1 MIVPS
6 TTASRGPRV
15 GPPSLHPLGAIISD
29 CQYSPPSPDSAR
41 LLPRTRVHVPASED
55 LRLPRRLQ
63 CLEMPVDGASL
74 PTGIFEAVLLV
85 VAVGVRVRRGT
96 PGLQQAQAR
105 WTETVALLLG

>member
-1 MIVPS
+1 
-6 TTASRGPRV
+6 
-15 GPPSLHPLGAIISD
+15 
-29 CQYSPPSPDSAR
+29 
-41 LLPRTRVHVPASED
+41 
-55 LRLPRRLQ
+55 
-63 CLEMPVDGASL
+63 MPVDGASL